1 MAEKKTAE
9 LPFQVD
15 FNKMLTEK
23 LTSAMPGKLDGQFV
37 TAACPAGFN
46 YGITYGLNAFCN
58 ELTLSILD
66 STIQTD
72 TQGVTSFADQ
82 RLSTL
87 YMNALDK
94 CGFLCS
100 SETQAQLNKWD
111 AIAESEIANVLRVFE
126 DGGGT
131 YSDPIPFGGKI
142 TDVLMQVIKMF
153 NLDVNNPDYT
163 KIPDLYAPLKNAI
176 LSYQAK
182 YAPGC
187 QIRAQWARAKDIK
200 DAAYNNVKTPT
211 KANGALQT
219 GTSSYYVGYPE
230 GSTGYG
236 GQTAKQY
243 RVRPIML

>member
-1 MAEKKTAE
+1 
-9 LPFQVD
+9 
-15 FNKMLTEK
+15 
-23 LTSAMPGKLDGQFV
+23 MPGKLHGQFV

-46 YGITYGLNAFCN
+46 YGITYGLNAFYN

-94 CGFLCS
+94 CSFLCS

-142 TDVLMQVIKMF
+142 TDVFMQVIKMF

-176 LSYQAK
+176 LSYPAK

-236 GQTAKQY
+236 GQAAKQY

>member
-23 LTSAMPGKLDGQFV
+23 LTSAMPGKLHGQFV

-46 YGITYGLNAFCN
+46 YGITYGLNAFYN

-94 CGFLCS
+94 CSFLCS
-100 SETQAQLNKWD
+100 CRSH
-111 AIAESEIANVLRVFE
+111 
-126 DGGGT
+126 
-131 YSDPIPFGGKI
+131 
-142 TDVLMQVIKMF
+142 
-153 NLDVNNPDYT
+153 
-163 KIPDLYAPLKNAI
+163 I
-176 LSYQAK
+176 LSLGTCRPRSVNSQVK
-182 YAPGC
+182 
-187 QIRAQWARAKDIK
+187 RAKFR
-200 DAAYNNVKTPT
+200 
-211 KANGALQT
+211 Q
-219 GTSSYYVGYPE
+219 
-230 GSTGYG
+230 
-236 GQTAKQY
+236 
-243 RVRPIML
+243 